1 MKKAFFTSLLVL
13 MVAVAFG
20 KTAIDTSAI
29 LDIGGIK
36 QFVSIKG
43 ADRSKPILLF
53 ITGGPGQTSIGTSI
67 GYTGELIKHFMLVE
81 WDQRECG
88 ETLRLNKSPVPITLT
103 CCEQDAREMVEVLL
117 HHFHQQ
123 KLFVMGWSWGTALGF
138 YLAYNCPE
146 KLYAYLAISPVVNQ
160 LESER
165 IALKEMKTKAQ
176 NTHNKQAVKE
186 LAKMTIPFGD
196 ASQVFYDRKWMFTF
210 DGQQIDEKNLKGFLL
225 APQNKWVMTLFDEAS
240 THNLIKEYPAFKCP
254 VYFFVGKNDIQT
266 NHLISMDYF
275 KQLKA
280 PKKQLF
286 LFEKSGH
293 TIPFSEPALLQRDI
307 DGKVL
312 GNLGMN
318 N

>member
-123 KLFVMGWSWGTALGF
+123 KLFVMGWSWGTNLGF
-138 YLAYNCPE
+138 DIAYHYPE
-146 KLYAYLAISPVVNQ
+146 KLYAYLAISPMVNQ
-160 LESER
+160 WESER
-165 IALKEMKTKAQ
+165 IALQQMKTKAQ
-176 NTHNKQAVKE
+176 TKHKKQAISE
-186 LAKMTIPFGD
+186 LDKVQIPFAD
-196 ASQVFYDRKWMFTF
+196 ATQAFYDRKWMFTF
-210 DGQQIDEKNLKGFLL
+210 DGQQVDEANLKGFLT
-225 APQNKWVMTLFDEAS
+225 APQNLWVMTLFDEAS
-240 THNLIKEYPAFKCP
+240 SHNLTKDYPAFNCP
-254 VYFFVGKNDIQT
+254 VYFFVGQHDTQT
-266 NHLISMDYF
+266 NHLISEHYL

-280 PKKQLF
+280 PKKQVF

-293 TIPFSEPALLQRDI
+293 TIPFSEPALLQQDI
-307 DGKVL
+307 INRVL
-312 GNLGMN
+312 PDLGMKN
-318 N
+318 